1 MTISKNYGTALKNN
15 LVQTLRLDRP
25 NEILHAGIHLRR
37 ERRQFF
43 DLYADGFKN
52 RIESFVEKRIAIMDQ
67 VFFPQHE
74 TVPHI
79 AHVSGNLCSPVAVRI
94 MNNTSQAYFPA
105 ADVHKKQQAL
115 TNQSEWSQTFDLSK
129 IR

>member
-1 MTISKNYGTALKNN
+1 
-15 LVQTLRLDRP
+15 
-25 NEILHAGIHLRR
+25 
-37 ERRQFF
+37 
-43 DLYADGFKN
+43 
-52 RIESFVEKRIAIMDQ
+52 MDQ
-67 VFFPQHE
+67 VFFTQHE
-74 TVPHI
+74 AVPHI

>member
-1 MTISKNYGTALKNN
+1 
-15 LVQTLRLDRP
+15 
-25 NEILHAGIHLRR
+25 
-37 ERRQFF
+37 
-43 DLYADGFKN
+43 
-52 RIESFVEKRIAIMDQ
+52 
-67 VFFPQHE
+67 
-74 TVPHI
+74 
-79 AHVSGNLCSPVAVRI
+79 